1 MFPMRSIQQTYR
13 RPSVRGSRLADG
25 FAPPGTGAGAGT
37 GTGTGTGTEITIVPE
52 EEIDESLDQ
61 PWHVIIYDDPVNL
74 MSYVTMV
81 IQRIFG
87 YPAGTAERMMLEV
100 HTHGKSVVWTGS
112 REHAEHYVQQLQSYQ
127 LLAAMK
133 KAG

>member
-1 MFPMRSIQQTYR
+1 MFTTQPYRS
-13 RPSVRGSRLADG
+13 PGFSRSPA
-25 FAPPGTGAGAGT
+25 FTAGAPAET
-37 GTGTGTGTEITIVPE
+37 DPAIVVIPE
-52 EEIDESLDQ
+52 EDIDESLDQ
-61 PWHVIIYDDPVNL
+61 PWHVIIFDDPVNL

-100 HTHGKSVVWTGS
+100 HTKGKSVVWTGG
-112 REHAEHYVQQLQSYQ
+112 RERAEHYVQQLQSYQ

>member
-1 MFPMRSIQQTYR
+1 MQQITQQTPGRNPGPVYAAMEGGPGHE
-13 RPSVRGSRLADG
+13 RPAGFSLA
-25 FAPPGTGAGAGT
+25 
-37 GTGTGTGTEITIVPE
+37 TESPDTIIVPE

-61 PWHVIIYDDPVNL
+61 PWHVIVYDDPVNL
-74 MSYVTMV
+74 MNYVTLI

-87 YPAGTAERMMLEV
+87 YPVATAEKMMMEV
-100 HTHGKSVVWTGS
+100 HQNGKSVVWTGS
-112 REHAEHYVQQLQSYQ
+112 AERAEHYVQQLHSSQ